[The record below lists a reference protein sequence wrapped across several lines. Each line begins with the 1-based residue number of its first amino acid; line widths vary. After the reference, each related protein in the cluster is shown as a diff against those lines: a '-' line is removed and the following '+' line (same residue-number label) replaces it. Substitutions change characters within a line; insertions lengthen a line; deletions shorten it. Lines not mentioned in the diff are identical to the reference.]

1 MSTNRRG
8 AGRAVS
14 AAAVVAALVVTAA
27 CGADSDAGKADI
39 GLSAALG
46 GIPQER
52 GGQTLTYWNVPEV
65 LRLTQRDGQLY
76 AALSGFGIPEVS
88 QARYEEEPAR
98 DALGF
103 DESMVDTSVQVGSDA
118 ARLTGRFDVSAVTGA
133 MKGRG
138 WTETESDGAPLLTQ
152 DGARVSVSSSVRS
165 SVASQNTA
173 LLPLTG
179 AKASVAADPAYR
191 AAAGCI
197 GEDAYHATF
206 YGKNRQGQLS
216 GLTLFAI
223 GARAGD
229 DGTSTER
236 LCAVTRSAEAARAVA
251 VALRPET
258 AAGER
263 FAGARVEIGGGSA
276 PVVTM
281 QWTNSAS
288 GLRPGSQ
295 NQTAELPRLLAPL
308 R

>member
-1 MSTNRRG
+1 MSTNRRR
-8 AGRAVS
+8 AGRTVS
-14 AAAVVAALVVTAA
+14 AAVVVAALVAVAGA
-27 CGADSDAGKADI
+27 CGGDSDAKGGS
-39 GLSAALG
+39 GLSIGLG
-46 GIPQER
+46 GIPQDQ

-65 LRLTQRDGQLY
+65 MRLTRQDEQLY
-76 AALSGFGIPEVS
+76 GALSGFGIPEVA

-98 DALGF
+98 VALGF
-103 DESMVDTSVQVGSDA
+103 DETTVDTSVQIGSDA
-118 ARLTGRFDVSAVTGA
+118 ARLTGRFDVAAVTGA
-133 MKGRG
+133 MRQRG
-138 WTETESDGAPLLTQ
+138 WTETKSDGAPLLTQ

-165 SVASQNTA
+165 SSSARNTA
-173 LLPLTG
+173 LPPLTG
-179 AKASVAADPAYR
+179 PGASVATDPAYR
-191 AAAGCI
+191 AVADCI

-206 YGKNRQGQLS
+206 YGKDRRGQLS

-223 GARAGD
+223 GARAGA

-251 VALRPET
+251 AALRPET
-258 AAGER
+258 AAGKR
-263 FAGARVEIGGGSA
+263 FAGARVEVGEGSA

-281 QWTNSAS
+281 RWANSTS